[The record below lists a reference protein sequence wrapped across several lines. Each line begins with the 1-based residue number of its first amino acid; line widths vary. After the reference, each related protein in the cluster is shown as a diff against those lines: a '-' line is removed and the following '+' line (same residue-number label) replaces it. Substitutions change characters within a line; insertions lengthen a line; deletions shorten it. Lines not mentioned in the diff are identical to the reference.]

1 MIESL
6 LLRNLTWINGVARA
20 FCHNRMDAEDLA
32 GDTILKI
39 LLYSGNYDTRKSF
52 RLWAFVIMRNILR
65 NKRRHLGIV
74 ETYWNIPETSEYE
87 DMDLHSIARDCVSLI
102 EKCAESNVCIKY
114 ALLYAKGHSYND
126 MAQMFDVTIGIVKT
140 RIHRGRKAILRQ
152 ITR

>member
-1 MIESL
+1 M
-6 LLRNLTWINGVARA
+6 LRNLTWINGVARA

-87 DMDLHSIARDCVSLI
+87 DMDLHTWFRRDPVLMMEYMSGNNWKDNNL
-102 EKCAESNVCIKY
+102 
-114 ALLYAKGHSYND
+114 
-126 MAQMFDVTIGIVKT
+126 
-140 RIHRGRKAILRQ
+140 
-152 ITR
+152 